1 MIQVGD
7 RVRLKNDQ
15 DFAGKGLCGTL
26 WDDEE
31 GGFYI
36 QFDEFQEFAHTC
48 DENVPHGFGWWVDY
62 ENLEPEFSV
71 KEFIS
76 DQTGDTEEDI

>member
-1 MIQVGD
+1 MFKEGD

-15 DFAGKGLCGTL
+15 DFAGKGLCGIL
-26 WDDEE
+26 GFCEM
-31 GGFYI
+31 GGLFI
-36 QFDEFQEFAHTC
+36 RFDEFQEFAHTC
-48 DENVPHGFGWWVDY
+48 DENVPHGFGWWVDE
-62 ENLEPEFSV
+62 ENLEPEFNV

>member
-1 MIQVGD
+1 MLQEGD
-7 RVRLKNDQ
+7 RVRLKNNQ
-15 DFAGKGLCGTL
+15 DENGKGLCGTL
-26 WDDEE
+26 RYNQDE
-31 GGFYI
+31 GLYI

-48 DENVPHGFGWWVDY
+48 EDNVPHGFGWWVDY